1 MRIDVDRSL
10 CDGNGLC
17 AERAP
22 SHFQL
27 DENDELRLLR
37 SDVDQ
42 TSVVAVESAVQAC
55 PKSALQL
62 RPSDE
67 R

>member
-1 MRIDVDRSL
+1 MRIDVDHAL

-22 SHFQL
+22 SHFEL
-27 DENDELRLLR
+27 DENDELRVLR
-37 SDVDQ
+37 ADVDDA
-42 TSVVAVESAVQAC
+42 SIAAVRSAVHAC

-62 RPSDE
+62 RTSA
-67 R
+67 